1 MTEGA
6 TLAQVSGHL
15 VFGHHDH
22 DLFGRRSF
30 VFPMELVEA
39 PWTKGLI
46 GICRKCGEKIQEAD
60 ALPENPCVQAKA
72 QAKKMLQEKGE
83 WGAKRVIL
91 TDCLDICPEGKV
103 SVMRVVP
110 GQAVQ
115 VSTIDSLDLLGD
127 LFQQ

>member
-1 MTEGA
+1 
-6 TLAQVSGHL
+6 
-15 VFGHHDH
+15 
-22 DLFGRRSF
+22 
-30 VFPMELVEA
+30 MELVEA
-39 PWTKGLI
+39 PWTKDSLESAGNAAKRF
-46 GICRKCGEKIQEAD
+46 RKQMPFLKIPVSKPSPGQKNASREGR
-60 ALPENPCVQAKA
+60 V
-72 QAKKMLQEKGE
+72 
-83 WGAKRVIL
+83 GAKRVIL